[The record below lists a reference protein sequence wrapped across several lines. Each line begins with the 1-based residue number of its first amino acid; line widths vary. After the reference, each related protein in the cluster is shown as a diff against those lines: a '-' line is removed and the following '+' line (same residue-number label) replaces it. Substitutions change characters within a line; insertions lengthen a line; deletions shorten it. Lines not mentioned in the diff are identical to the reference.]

1 MIALEGTTARHQP
14 TGAKATGFDM
24 EVLVGYILLVG
35 VLLSITLITIGVV
48 WHWLA
53 TGQVGLEYSIAG
65 MNLFEFVLAD
75 MRQVFMDTLRPR
87 LFVNLG
93 IAALMLTPYVRVLAS
108 MLYFA
113 FVKRNR
119 KYTVFTGFVFTVL
132 TYSLFL
138 R

>member
-14 TGAKATGFDM
+14 TGAKTTGFDM
-24 EVLVGYILLVG
+24 EALVGYILLIG
-35 VLLSITLITIGVV
+35 VLFSMALIAIGVV

-53 TGQVGLEYSIAG
+53 TGQIGLQYSMSG
-65 MNLFEFVLAD
+65 MNLFGFVLAD
-75 MRQVFMDTLRPR
+75 MRQIFSGTFRPR

-93 IAALMLTPYVRVLAS
+93 IAALMLTPYVRVFAS
-108 MLYFA
+108 MLFFVFVERNPKYTIFTA
-113 FVKRNR
+113 FV
-119 KYTVFTGFVFTVL
+119 FSVL

>member
-14 TGAKATGFDM
+14 TGAKTTGFDM
-24 EVLVGYILLVG
+24 EALVGYILLIG
-35 VLLSITLITIGVV
+35 VLFSMALIAIGVV

-53 TGQVGLEYSIAG
+53 TGQIGLQYSMSG
-65 MNLFEFVLAD
+65 MNLFDFVLAD
-75 MRQVFMDTLRPR
+75 MRQIFSGAFRPR

-93 IAALMLTPYVRVLAS
+93 IAALMLTPYVRVFAS
-108 MLYFA
+108 MFFFA
-113 FVKRNR
+113 FVERNP
-119 KYTVFTGFVFTVL
+119 KYTIFTAFVFSVL

>member
-14 TGAKATGFDM
+14 TGAKTTGFDM
-24 EVLVGYILLVG
+24 EALVGYILLIG
-35 VLLSITLITIGVV
+35 VLFSMALIAIGVV

-53 TGQVGLEYSIAG
+53 TGQIGLQYSMSG
-65 MNLFEFVLAD
+65 MNLFDFVLAD
-75 MRQVFMDTLRPR
+75 MRQIFSGTFRPR

-93 IAALMLTPYVRVLAS
+93 IAALMLTPYVRVFAS
-108 MLYFA
+108 MLFFVFVERNPKYTIFTA
-113 FVKRNR
+113 FV
-119 KYTVFTGFVFTVL
+119 FSVL

>member
-14 TGAKATGFDM
+14 TDAKTTGFDM
-24 EVLVGYILLVG
+24 EALVGYILLIG
-35 VLLSITLITIGVV
+35 VLFSMALIAIGVV

-53 TGQVGLEYSIAG
+53 TGQIGLQYSMSG
-65 MNLFEFVLAD
+65 MNLFDFVLAD
-75 MRQVFMDTLRPR
+75 MRQIFSGTFRPR

-93 IAALMLTPYVRVLAS
+93 IAALMLTPYVRVFAS
-108 MLYFA
+108 MLFFVFVERNPKYTIFTA
-113 FVKRNR
+113 FV
-119 KYTVFTGFVFTVL
+119 FSVL